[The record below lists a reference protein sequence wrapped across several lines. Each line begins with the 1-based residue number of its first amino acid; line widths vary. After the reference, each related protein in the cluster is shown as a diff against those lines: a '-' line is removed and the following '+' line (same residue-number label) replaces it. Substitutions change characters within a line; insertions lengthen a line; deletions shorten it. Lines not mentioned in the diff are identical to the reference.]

1 MNQLLVIV
9 CLGLF
14 GLCCSSIQIC
24 NSNNN
29 MEQEV
34 LQRQVRNFAEI
45 PTELLTHMDKMG
57 TDSSLILNEYEGRYL
72 NYIFKTD
79 TLNFN
84 LVGTTVGFLG
94 SKTDFFK
101 DERERFY
108 HNSTPVGAVV
118 LYLFTA
124 EQKVESGGYDAAI
137 VYWSKF
143 LLPVEKVVN
152 RLKNRPVQPDISSG
166 CFRD

>member
-1 MNQLLVIV
+1 MNKLLVIV

-29 MEQEV
+29 MEQEI
-34 LQRQVRNFAEI
+34 LQRQFRNFAEI
-45 PTELLTHMDKMG
+45 PTELLTHIDKMG
-57 TDSSLILNEYEGRYL
+57 TDTSLIINEYEGRYL
-72 NYIFKTD
+72 NYVFKTD
-79 TLNFN
+79 NQNFN
-84 LVGTTVGFLG
+84 LVGKTVGFLG
-94 SKTDFFK
+94 SKADFFK

-108 HNSTPVGAVV
+108 HNSTPVGGAI
-118 LYLFTA
+118 LYILTT

-166 CFRD
+166 CFGD